1 MGKEKSEKAE
11 RGAWFAGLKSE
22 FSKIAWLDR
31 PTLFKQVVAVIIV
44 SVILGIIIAA
54 LDFGIQQG
62 VDLLVSL

>member
-31 PTLFKQVVAVIIV
+31 PTLFKQVVAVIVV

-62 VDLLVSL
+62 VDFLVSL

>member
-1 MGKEKSEKAE
+1 MGKEKNEKAE

-44 SVILGIIIAA
+44 SVILGIIIAV

-62 VDLLVSL
+62 VDFLVSL

>member
-1 MGKEKSEKAE
+1 MGKEKNEKAE

-62 VDLLVSL
+62 MDFLVNL

>member
-1 MGKEKSEKAE
+1 MGKEKNEKAGK
-11 RGAWFAGLKSE
+11 GAWFAGLKSE
-22 FSKIAWLDR
+22 FGKIAWLDR

-62 VDLLVSL
+62 MDFLVSL